1 MDITQLRTLVH
12 VAELGSLSRAA
23 ERLNTVQPA
32 LSRQIRLLEE
42 ELQVRLFARHGRGMS
57 VTPIG
62 QEIVAAAARIM
73 GEAETIRTIAA
84 DDGLTFRGQI
94 RIGLTPT
101 MSEFMIPEL
110 TKRIR
115 ADHPKLE
122 IQFKTAFSSYL
133 VDWLQKG
140 ELDLVAGYNPPPSP
154 ALRVEPV
161 VIEDLFLV
169 GRPGYGLDMN
179 TPVRFADLSGESF
192 VLPARGHALREIVD
206 DCARLAGVRIEA
218 SIMADSMR
226 AMLDLVK
233 VGFGVT
239 FLPLAPI
246 YEEMLKGRLEVAPL
260 LDPKPHRRVVMCFPT
275 DRPVQPATRYAGV
288 LFRTISAELVASN
301 KWGGKMLEPDQ
312 PQGI

>member
-12 VAELGSLSRAA
+12 VAELGSLSKAA

-32 LSRQIRLLEE
+32 LSRQIRLLED
-42 ELQVRLFARHGRGMS
+42 ELQVRLFDRHGRGMS
-57 VTPIG
+57 ITPIG
-62 QEIVAAAARIM
+62 TEIIAAAARIM
-73 GEAETIRTIAA
+73 TEVEAIRTIAS
-84 DDGLTFRGQI
+84 DDRDSFRGQI

-101 MSEFMIPEL
+101 LSEFMIPAL

-115 ADHPKLE
+115 AEHPKLE

-133 VDWLQKG
+133 LDWLQKG
-140 ELDLVAGYNPPPSP
+140 ELDLVAGYDPPPSP

-169 GRPGYGLDMN
+169 GRPGQGLAMSSPN
-179 TPVRFADLSGESF
+179 RFADLAGHRF

-206 DCARLAGVRIEA
+206 DCARLAGVQIEA
-218 SIMADSMR
+218 TVMADSMR

-233 VGFGVT
+233 EGFGVT

-246 YEEMLKGRLEVAPL
+246 YEDLRQGRLEVAPVT
-260 LDPKPHRRVVMCFPT
+260 DPRPRRRVVVCFPT
-275 DRPVQPATRYAGV
+275 DRPLQPAARYVGH
-288 LFRTISAELVASN
+288 LFRDVASGLVES
-301 KWGGKMLEPDQ
+301 KRWGGEMM
-312 PQGI
+312 